1 MNREHIELMIEGA
14 NSILPENYLPE
25 TEFNENEWGA
35 SLSVARF
42 LLDIGL
48 ETLKEFEK
56 GKSIL
61 TRTQSWL
68 VAIIQKGKL
77 NRRERVE
84 AGNMLAKIGDP
95 RFDSKKWY
103 LPDEPLLGFVK
114 IPKGS
119 FIMGEKEEQHEISLP
134 TFYIARYPVTVAQFR
149 AFVLDSEFALHFPE
163 ALNRPDNHPMVL
175 VSWHEAIEYLNW
187 LNKKLVSIGKG
198 LQVSIKE
205 KLFKGGKK

>member
-1 MNREHIELMIEGA
+1 MLLRLNTIGAEVIEGLA
-14 NSILPENYLPE
+14 PSFNYLPE

-77 NRRERVE
+77 NR
-84 AGNMLAKIGDP
+84 
-95 RFDSKKWY
+95 
-103 LPDEPLLGFVK
+103 
-114 IPKGS
+114 
-119 FIMGEKEEQHEISLP
+119 
-134 TFYIARYPVTVAQFR
+134 
-149 AFVLDSEFALHFPE
+149 
-163 ALNRPDNHPMVL
+163 
-175 VSWHEAIEYLNW
+175 
-187 LNKKLVSIGKG
+187 
-198 LQVSIKE
+198 
-205 KLFKGGKK
+205 